1 MKMCR
6 EVGREDG
13 RSMKHYRIAF
23 FTSDWNY
30 ELVEQV
36 MQGLKRFVDEHPE
49 VSLYVFDSF
58 GKEGE
63 TRKDRSE
70 FEIYELPDLTLFD
83 GALIHGSQIVNRRIR
98 EKIGAEV
105 KKSGIPALSLDC
117 PIEDFPLISI
127 DNRKAEREIT
137 NHFIREHGA
146 RKLAFLTGLLDNGC
160 PEGRQRLDG
169 FLDACRENGIAE
181 ADREIIKCTW
191 RTEDGVREAEH
202 FFQDNR
208 PLPDAFLCSND
219 EMALGVLS
227 VLQKYDIRVPQDVL
241 LGGFDCVSS
250 AELSDPTLSTIRRD
264 CGEICYQGM
273 QQLLDRICRQET
285 CSSKLSYI
293 PYEFIRSESCGC
305 KAHNQSAYIRKT
317 YYQQIR
323 FLKNFHEKQDH
334 LTEELLN
341 AERLTDLLSTVEKHS
356 DILGCDQIWLCVN
369 DYYYDNYE
377 RNRWD
382 QDSQK
387 YGRQM
392 ILAAC
397 EGGDSDSLKG
407 QRFDTKELLP
417 AEIMEKNRFLIFYPL
432 YYDTYSIGYLVM
444 NSISTA
450 AKLNL
455 HKSILSFLEIAIE
468 NIRKKCLLREL
479 NATLDQLYVHDSLTG
494 VYNRH
499 AYDRFGKQAFRSFQ
513 ESKEG
518 SLIVF
523 CDIDGMK
530 KINDGLGHDFGDIAI
545 SAVANILK
553 SACGPADFI
562 MRYGGDEF
570 LVIASGRR
578 KTLPEKVESL
588 NKQYNDT
595 SGMPFQLSLSIG
607 SIFVKEQGGLPLD
620 EYVKQADEA
629 MYMAKKSGKHTYRFC
644 GG

>member
-1 MKMCR
+1 MTLLIVCALAVILNGQEEYVPQVQAAQMNVERSQVYLDGKGYKLDQQQEKIHKQQEKQR
-6 EVGREDG
+6 EE
-13 RSMKHYRIAF
+13 KLKQKQETQKNQKTAPKRIRPGSVKPANPG
-23 FTSDWNY
+23 SGNKKKPDS
-30 ELVEQV
+30 
-36 MQGLKRFVDEHPE
+36 GKKKRN
-49 VSLYVFDSF
+49 
-58 GKEGE
+58 G
-63 TRKDRSE
+63 
-70 FEIYELPDLTLFD
+70 
-83 GALIHGSQIVNRRIR
+83 HGSLG
-98 EKIGAEV
+98 ELGAELQEAFSDDI
-105 KKSGIPALSLDC
+105 K
-117 PIEDFPLISI
+117 EDVEATII
-127 DNRKAEREIT
+127 DWMLMQLLLNIVCRREI
-137 NHFIREHGA
+137 RS
-146 RKLAFLTGLLDNGC
+146 
-160 PEGRQRLDG
+160 P
-169 FLDACRENGIAE
+169 
-181 ADREIIKCTW
+181 
-191 RTEDGVREAEH
+191 
-202 FFQDNR
+202 
-208 PLPDAFLCSND
+208 
-219 EMALGVLS
+219 
-227 VLQKYDIRVPQDVL
+227 
-241 LGGFDCVSS
+241 
-250 AELSDPTLSTIRRD
+250 
-264 CGEICYQGM
+264 
-273 QQLLDRICRQET
+273 
-285 CSSKLSYI
+285 KLSYI

-305 KAHNQSAYIRKT
+305 GAHNQTAYIRKT

-323 FLKNFHEKQDH
+323 FLKNFHERQDQ

-341 AERLTDLLSTVEKHS
+341 AEGLNDLMSTVEKHS
-356 DILGCDQIWLCVN
+356 GILGCEQIWLCVN

-377 RNRWD
+377 RKRWD
-382 QDSQK
+382 QDSRK

-392 ILAAC
+392 ILAAG
-397 EGGDSDSLKG
+397 EGGGSDSLKG

-417 AEIMEKNRFLIFYPL
+417 ADIMEKNRFLIFYPL
-432 YYDTYSIGYLVM
+432 YYNTYSIGYLVM

-479 NATLDQLYVHDSLTG
+479 NTTLDQLYVHDSLTG

-499 AYDRFGKQAFRSFQ
+499 AYNRFGKQAFRSFQ

-530 KINDGLGHDFGDIAI
+530 EINDGLGHDFGDIAI
-545 SAVANILK
+545 TAAANILK

-629 MYMAKKSGKHTYRFC
+629 MYMAKKSGKHTS
-644 GG
+644 

>member
-1 MKMCR
+1 MER
-6 EVGREDG
+6 
-13 RSMKHYRIAF
+13 YRIAF
-23 FTSDWNY
+23 FTADWNY

-49 VSLYVFDSF
+49 VSLCVFDSF

-70 FEIYELPDLTLFD
+70 FEIYELPDLSLFD
-83 GALIHGSQIVNRRIR
+83 GALIHGSQIVNRRVR
-98 EKIGAEV
+98 EMIGAKV
-105 KKSGIPALSLDC
+105 KKSGIPALTLDC
-117 PIEDFPLISI
+117 PVEDFPLLSI

-146 RKLAFLTGLLDNGC
+146 RKLVYLTGLLDNGS
-160 PEGRQRLDG
+160 PEGRQRMDG

-181 ADREIIKCTW
+181 EDREIVRCTW
-191 RTEDGVREAEH
+191 RTEDGVREAER
-202 FFQDNR
+202 FFQDNL
-208 PLPDAFLCSND
+208 PLPDAFLCAND

-227 VLQKYDIRVPQDVL
+227 VLLKYGKRVPQDVL

-250 AELSDPTLSTIRRD
+250 AELSDPSLSTIRRD

-273 QQLLDRICRQET
+273 QLLLNIVCRREIR
-285 CSSKLSYI
+285 SPKLTDI

-305 KAHNQSAYIRKT
+305 RAHKQSAYIRKI
-317 YYQQIR
+317 YYRQIR
-323 FLKNFHEKQDH
+323 FLKNFHERQDQ

-341 AERLTDLLSTVEKHS
+341 AEGLNDLLSTVEKHS
-356 DILGCDQIWLCVN
+356 GIFGCEQIWLCVN

-377 RNRWD
+377 RKRWD
-382 QDSQK
+382 QDSRK

-392 ILAAC
+392 ILAAG

-417 AEIMEKNRFLIFYPL
+417 ADIMEKNRFLIFYPL
-432 YYDTYSIGYLVM
+432 YYNTYSIGYLVM

-479 NATLDQLYVHDSLTG
+479 NTTLDQLYVHDSLTG

-499 AYDRFGKQAFRSFQ
+499 AYSRFGKQAFRSFQ

-530 KINDGLGHDFGDIAI
+530 EINDGLGHDFGDIAI
-545 SAVANILK
+545 TAAANILK

-570 LVIASGRR
+570 LVIASGRCR
-578 KTLPEKVESL
+578 TLPEKVECL

-595 SGMPFQLSLSIG
+595 SGMPFHLSLSIG
-607 SIFVKEQGGLPLD
+607 SIFVKEPDGLPLD

-629 MYMAKKSGKHTYRFC
+629 MYRAKKSGNHIYR
-644 GG
+644 GRAE

>member
-1 MKMCR
+1 MKR
-6 EVGREDG
+6 Y
-13 RSMKHYRIAF
+13 KIAF
-23 FTSDWNY
+23 FTADWNY

-49 VSLYVFDSF
+49 VSLCVFDSF

-63 TRKDRSE
+63 TRKDQSE
-70 FEIYELPDLTLFD
+70 FEIYELPDLSLFD
-83 GALIHGSQIVNRRIR
+83 GALIHGSQIVNRRVR
-98 EKIGAEV
+98 EMIGAKV
-105 KKSGIPALSLDC
+105 KKSGIPVLALDC
-117 PIEDFPLISI
+117 PIEDFPVLLI

-146 RKLAFLTGLLDNGC
+146 KKLVFLTGLLDNGC
-160 PEGRQRLDG
+160 PEGRLRLDG

-181 ADREIIKCTW
+181 KDREIISCTW
-191 RTEDGVREAEH
+191 RTEDGVREAER

-227 VLQKYDIRVPQDVL
+227 VLLKHNIRVPQDIL
-241 LGGFDCVSS
+241 LGGFDCVNS
-250 AELSDPTLSTIRRD
+250 AELSDPPLTTIRRD

-273 QQLLDRICRQET
+273 QLLLNMICGKEIH
-285 CSSKLSYI
+285 SPKMSYV

-323 FLKNFHEKQDH
+323 FLKNFHERQDQ
-334 LTEELLN
+334 LAEELLN
-341 AERLTDLLSTVEKHS
+341 AEELNDLLSIVEKHS
-356 DILGCDQIWLCVN
+356 AILGCEQIWLCIN

-377 RNRWD
+377 RNRWN
-382 QDSQK
+382 QDSKK
-387 YGRQM
+387 YGQQM
-392 ILAAC
+392 ILAAG
-397 EGGDSDSLKG
+397 EGGDSISLKG
-407 QRFDTKELLP
+407 RRFATSDLFP
-417 AEIMEKNRFLIFYPL
+417 AELMEKNRFLIFYPI
-432 YYDTYSIGYLVM
+432 YYNTYSIGYLVM

-479 NATLDQLYVHDSLTG
+479 NTALEQLYVQDSLTG

-499 AYDRFGKQAFRSFQ
+499 AYDSLGKQVFQSFQ
-513 ESKEG
+513 NSKEG
-518 SLIVF
+518 CLIVF

-530 KINDGLGHDFGDIAI
+530 EIIDDLGHDYGDIAI
-545 SAVANILK
+545 VAAANILK
-553 SACGPADFI
+553 SACSPADFI

-570 LVIASGRR
+570 LVIASGRH
-578 KTLPEKVESL
+578 KSLPEQIECL

-595 SGMPFQLSLSIG
+595 SGMPFHLSISIG
-607 SIFVKEQGGLPLD
+607 TIFVKEPGSLLLD
-620 EYVKQADEA
+620 NYVKQADDA
-629 MYMAKKSGKHTYRFC
+629 MYRAKKNGKHPYSISKE
-644 GG
+644 